1 MKKNLRAKSQR
12 NKESKPEEW
21 KLLIPPVIGICL
33 VITLIVP
40 KFPIHLLQLI
50 VCVLGWWIPFVYL
63 MKLFPKFMEG
73 IGALI
78 WTFVGIGWSLWLVQ
92 LVEIIFQVQ
101 D

>member
-1 MKKNLRAKSQR
+1 MKKYLRAKSQR

-33 VITLIVP
+33 VITLFVP

-50 VCVLGWWIPFVYL
+50 VFVLGWWIPAIYFY
-63 MKLFPKFMEG
+63 KWFPKFMEG
-73 IGALI
+73 IGVLI
-78 WTFVGIGWSLWLVQ
+78 WTFVGIGWSIWLVQ